1 MNIKYL
7 SLVVIFFAFAKVS
20 FAQTSA
26 FTTQDVI
33 GTYTNDYRKALIT
46 NPEVTSLPVQW
57 QLILSPDGT
66 FEYHNSRQLKG
77 QPEEHWYA
85 RGQWTFKGKIV
96 SFTNSPQDIDDKY
109 TINLNGSK
117 ARFFKKSPRNNS
129 PKPQPTYIH
138 FFKSDYAV
146 TKSLKLHKTNE

>member
-7 SLVVIFFAFAKVS
+7 NLVVIFFAFAKVS

-26 FTTQDVI
+26 FTTKDVI

-85 RGQWTFKGKIV
+85 RGQWTLKGKIV
-96 SFTNSPQDIDDKY
+96 SFTSSPQDIDDKY